1 MQPST
6 CPAPSRLIAALPILV
21 AMAGPAA
28 AAEATPVVSG
38 NWEGSYVCGQGV
50 TGLTLTIAH
59 QSGSGFSGTFHFYP
73 PPGNSAAK
81 EGCFAVTGHFVT
93 ARRVFVGGGAW
104 ISRPADYITVDLDG
118 QIDAA
123 GQTMAGKV
131 KVPAQ
136 YGALCSTFRL
146 TLAAGPPATPPLC
159 QTTKSAGLDTP

>member
-1 MQPST
+1 MQPSI

-123 GQTMAGKV
+123 GQTMTGKV

-159 QTTKSAGLDTP
+159 QTSKSAGLDTP